1 MSHTGFVGSSSFT
14 LSVSNDAMEVLM
26 PELSVRPP
34 AVAGQFYPA
43 DPDRLKREVR
53 QYVDHAS
60 LPEDLG
66 YVRAVVAP
74 HAGYVYSGPTAGY
87 AFKAL
92 EQLPARDWTVFL
104 LGPAHRVPVNGVA
117 LGDYSAF
124 RTPLGDVPIAVE
136 RVADMLNRSS
146 LYTRSP
152 GAHARE
158 HCLEVEVPFLQ
169 VVLPDF
175 QLIPMLF
182 GQVDP
187 ENVAEDLVDQIGRD
201 DLVVVSTDLSHFYSY
216 DRAQEL
222 DQGFLE
228 AVLAGDE
235 RDVIGGEACGRAPM
249 KTLMEI
255 AEQRAWSPHLLDYRN
270 SGDTAGDKSRVV
282 GYASLAYTG

>member
-1 MSHTGFVGSSSFT
+1 
-14 LSVSNDAMEVLM
+14 M
-26 PELSVRPP
+26 PELSVRPA

-43 DPDRLKREVR
+43 DPDRLRQEVR
-53 QYVDHAS
+53 RYVDHAS

-66 YVRAVVAP
+66 HVRAVVAP
-74 HAGYVYSGPTAGY
+74 HAGYVYSGATAGY

-104 LGPAHRVPVNGVA
+104 LGPAHRVPVSGVA
-117 LGDYSAF
+117 LGNYSAF
-124 RTPLGDVPIAVE
+124 RTPLGDTPIAVDRVTEMLE
-136 RVADMLNRSS
+136 RST

-169 VVLPDF
+169 TVLPNF
-175 QLIPMLF
+175 KLVPMLF

-187 ENVAEDLVDQIGRD
+187 REVAEDLLEQIGED
-201 DLVVVSTDLSHFYSY
+201 ELVVVSTDLSHFYSY

-222 DQGFLE
+222 DQDFLE

-235 RDVIGGEACGRAPM
+235 RDVTRGEACGRAPVT
-249 KTLMEI
+249 TLMEI
-255 AEQRAWSPHLLDYRN
+255 AEHRGWGPRLLDYRN
-270 SGDTAGDKSRVV
+270 SGDTSGDKSRVV
-282 GYASLAYTG
+282 GYASLAYTS